1 MRLNSA
7 LELLE
12 AAEHG
17 FAHCVPFLKRVQNSL
32 CCNLL
37 LWIVIHI
44 WTFFLL
50 FLSVGFRSQKPQRP
64 YHRQFSCPCF
74 SLAAAFTTDECRVEL
89 ISGQMVLSKV
99 LIHSEDFPLQTRAE
113 KPINVTRPHLLRSC
127 KEDSW
132 FFLALQIY
140 RGYLHSATL
149 VYWYLIVQLLS
160 TIFTFRL
167 PSL

>member
-127 KEDSW
+127 KEDRVD
-132 FFLALQIY
+132 FFNIANLQRLLALCNT
-140 RGYLHSATL
+140 GLL
-149 VYWYLIVQLLS
+149 VFNCAAPFHYFYI
-160 TIFTFRL
+160 
-167 PSL
+167 